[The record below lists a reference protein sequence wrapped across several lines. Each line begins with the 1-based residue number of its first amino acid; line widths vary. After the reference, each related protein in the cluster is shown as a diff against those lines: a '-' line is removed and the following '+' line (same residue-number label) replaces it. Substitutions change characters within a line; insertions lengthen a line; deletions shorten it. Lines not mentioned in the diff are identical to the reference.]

1 MKAMKDMAA
10 LGFKLKVLKSGVLK
24 IRALTISIVIT
35 STLLIGLP
43 PLTALADDDR
53 EQDQALKLRQQG
65 LILPLEK
72 ILQAAQQA
80 HPGRVVEV
88 ELQREHKKYIYEV
101 ELVDSNGQVWEMKLD
116 ATSARI
122 IESERE
128 D

>member
-1 MKAMKDMAA
+1 MSSKPKMKPMKLIAA
-10 LGFKLKVLKSGVLK
+10 F
-24 IRALTISIVIT
+24 ALQISV
-35 STLLIGLP
+35 LLISLSP
-43 PLTALADDDR
+43 VTSLADDDR
-53 EQDQALKLRQQG
+53 EQDRALKLRQQG

-72 ILQAAQQA
+72 ILQAAQKA

-101 ELVDSNGQVWEMKLD
+101 ELVDNNGQVWELKLD
-116 ATSARI
+116 AASARL

>member
-1 MKAMKDMAA
+1 MSNKHDNKAMKFIAA
-10 LGFKLKVLKSGVLK
+10 IILLF
-24 IRALTISIVIT
+24 
-35 STLLIGLP
+35 TLS
-43 PLTALADDDR
+43 PLSAFADNDR

-72 ILQAAQQA
+72 ILSTVQKI

-101 ELVDSNGQVWEMKLD
+101 EVVDNNGQVWELKLD
-116 ATSARI
+116 AATAAL